1 MSCRGLALLGGRVYR
16 FGLPRG
22 LPMLPAMDGPGES
35 YLTTRELADLLR
47 IKERKVYDLAAAGE
61 VPCVRVVGK
70 LLFPQADVRA
80 WIEGARSGP
89 AAEGAL
95 PGVMLGSHD
104 PLLDWALRESGSGL
118 AAFLDGSADGLARFA
133 RREGVACG
141 VHIHEEDGWNVESV
155 AAAVGEAP
163 VVLLELARRRRGLIV
178 APQNPLEING
188 LADLAGRRVARRQEG
203 AASQGMFDALSAGAG
218 LGHLDGPEAVARTEG
233 DVAMLVFEGKADAA
247 FGLEAVAAQMR
258 LGFVPV
264 LEERFDL
271 LVWRRAYFE
280 PAVQRLM
287 AFLRSPACAAK
298 AAEMRGYDLSGLG
311 TVWLN
316 GAR

>member
-1 MSCRGLALLGGRVYR
+1 
-16 FGLPRG
+16 
-22 LPMLPAMDGPGES
+22 
-35 YLTTRELADLLR
+35 
-47 IKERKVYDLAAAGE
+47 
-61 VPCVRVVGK
+61 
-70 LLFPQADVRA
+70 
-80 WIEGARSGP
+80 
-89 AAEGAL
+89 
-95 PGVMLGSHD
+95 MLGSHE

-141 VHIHEEDGWNVESV
+141 VHIHEDDGWNVESV

-163 VVLLELARRRRGLIV
+163 VVLLELAKRRRGLIV

-203 AASQGMFDALSAGAG
+203 AASQGMFDALAAGAG

-287 AFLRSPACAAK
+287 TFLRSPACAAK